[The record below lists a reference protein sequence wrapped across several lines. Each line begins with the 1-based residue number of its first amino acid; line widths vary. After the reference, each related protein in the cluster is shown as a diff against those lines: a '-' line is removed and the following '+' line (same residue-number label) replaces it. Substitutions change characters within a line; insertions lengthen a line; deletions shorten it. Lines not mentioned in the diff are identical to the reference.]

1 MYKTEKK
8 VIEDMIVSESCPGGK
23 HIFTGGESVLHLP
36 FTISFAD
43 TGEYRVRINNG
54 SVTVNKVY

>member
-23 HIFTGGESVLHLP
+23 HIFTGGESKLELP
-36 FTISFAD
+36 YTISFKSE
-43 TGEYRVRINNG
+43 GEYKVCINSG
-54 SVTVNKVY
+54 RVTVEKIY